1 MIPAAA
7 VDPSELSAVMKR
19 LDVIEDKVEF
29 TNSEIQQTSGR
40 TLGREVGILYG
51 FLFGV
56 LIYVAYSI
64 ILSILPSTLI

>member
-7 VDPSELSAVMKR
+7 VDPVEFSAVQKR
-19 LDVIEDKVEF
+19 LDAIEEKVEF
-29 TNSEIQQTSGR
+29 TNSEIQQSSGR

-64 ILSILPSTLI
+64 IMSIV